1 MNEAQLRALVEGAA
15 GAVVVLDDD
24 GNVVA
29 ASAAARDADPGEVLT
44 LYAGEPPTAYQELR
58 AGFTAAVSH
67 ELRTPLARLLA
78 LLESVELPE
87 ADVSELVEA
96 ARQEVQQIRELI
108 DDVLFLGELETGRGV
123 VSLGATEAMPILED
137 VAEQLAERA
146 ARAGMAIRVGG
157 DPSIELPLRPRMIRV
172 VAENL
177 AENSLRYAGLGAT
190 FELELAR
197 RDGEVVLT
205 AADNGAGVSDEDLPR
220 LFERFY
226 RADRARA
233 SRGTGLGLAIV
244 KHVVTSA
251 GGRVEANAREGGG
264 LEIRVVFP
272 GRYET
277 RK

>member
-137 VAEQLAERA
+137 IAEQLAERA

>member
-1 MNEAQLRALVEGAA
+1 VNEAQLRALVEGAA

-157 DPSIELPLRPRMIRV
+157 D
-172 VAENL
+172 
-177 AENSLRYAGLGAT
+177 G
-190 FELELAR
+190 
-197 RDGEVVLT
+197 
-205 AADNGAGVSDEDLPR
+205 
-220 LFERFY
+220 
-226 RADRARA
+226 
-233 SRGTGLGLAIV
+233 
-244 KHVVTSA
+244 
-251 GGRVEANAREGGG
+251 
-264 LEIRVVFP
+264 
-272 GRYET
+272 
-277 RK
+277 

>member
-1 MNEAQLRALVEGAA
+1 MVNEAQVRALVEGAA
-15 GAVVVLDDD
+15 APVVVLDAD
-24 GNVVA
+24 GNVLA
-29 ASAAARDADPGEVLT
+29 ASAAAREAGPGETLT

-78 LLESVELPE
+78 LLESVELPD
-87 ADVSELVEA
+87 ADVTELVEG

-123 VSLGATEAMPILED
+123 VSLGLTEAMPILED
-137 VAEQLAERA
+137 VAEQLTERA
-146 ARAGMAIRVGG
+146 ARAGIAIRVGG
-157 DPSIELPLRPRMIRV
+157 DPDIELPLRPRMIRV

-177 AENSLRYAGLGAT
+177 AENSLRYAGPGAT

-197 RDGEVVLT
+197 RDGEVVLS
-205 AADNGAGVSDEDLPR
+205 AADDGAGVSDEDLPR

-251 GGRVEANAREGGG
+251 GGRVEASRREGGG
-264 LEIRVVFP
+264 LEIRAVFP
-272 GRYET
+272 GR
-277 RK
+277 